1 MEWYSLYDDQ
11 PIDVSDDEE
20 TKAFVDTDD
29 TIPKSPPASPKT
41 LQIRYL
47 TNHLTDFTNS
57 HSTLTSS
64 VEKLEGFK
72 LELLADLIALP
83 GTLTNVS
90 SYLEKFKVLDVI
102 PDIMNKVDASLD
114 RFTDEIPST
123 SKKAGTSGVPS
134 VGQDVTQPVEGE
146 NVTRGVERPRN
157 QSIAELFQ
165 QSQLKDAARLNNRN
179 LVIHNKQITTPSTE
193 PITTI
198 TVPEPI
204 TIPVIEPQVTT
215 SIPRGPFFQTEGE
228 HSRRANVRFR
238 KI

>member
-41 LQIRYL
+41 ITYL
-47 TNHLTDFTNS
+47 IS
-57 HSTLTSS
+57 HQQ
-64 VEKLEGFK
+64 KGFK

-114 RFTDEIPST
+114 RFTDEIPSI
-123 SKKAGTSGVPS
+123 SKKVRCLGVL
-134 VGQDVTQPVEGE
+134 Q
-146 NVTRGVERPRN
+146 
-157 QSIAELFQ
+157 
-165 QSQLKDAARLNNRN
+165 
-179 LVIHNKQITTPSTE
+179 
-193 PITTI
+193 
-198 TVPEPI
+198 
-204 TIPVIEPQVTT
+204 
-215 SIPRGPFFQTEGE
+215 
-228 HSRRANVRFR
+228 
-238 KI
+238 